1 MSDNKQIAKEI
12 LEAVGGN
19 DNIISAAHC
28 ATRLRLMIK
37 DKEKI
42 DQEKVENISKVKGAF
57 FNSGQYQIILGTG
70 TVNRIYEEVIKLGVS
85 GRTKSEQSSEAAKS
99 GNAFQ
104 RAVRTFGD
112 VFVPIIPALVAT
124 GLFMGL
130 RGLVMQEQILALF
143 GLSPDNISDNFI
155 LFTQVLTD
163 TAFVFLPALV
173 AWSTFRVF
181 GGTPLIGLV
190 LGLMLVSPSLPNA

>member
-112 VFVPIIPALVAT
+112 VFVPIIPALVAN
-124 GLFMGL
+124 GYRLCLFAGI
-130 RGLVMQEQILALF
+130 GCLVNIPRVRRYSLDRSCF
-143 GLSPDNISDNFI
+143 GSYVGQP
-155 LFTQVLTD
+155 V
-163 TAFVFLPALV
+163 
-173 AWSTFRVF
+173 
-181 GGTPLIGLV
+181 
-190 LGLMLVSPSLPNA
+190 PS